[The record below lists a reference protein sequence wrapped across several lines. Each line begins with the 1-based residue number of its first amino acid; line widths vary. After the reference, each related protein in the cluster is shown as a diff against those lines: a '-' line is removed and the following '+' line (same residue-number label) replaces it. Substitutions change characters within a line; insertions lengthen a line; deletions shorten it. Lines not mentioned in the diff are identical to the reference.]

1 MLISTTKHRHSP
13 HEFDSPFFAPFE
25 YRNLKVFLIQLHQFP
40 MLISTPLSRDLKM
53 D

>member
-13 HEFDSPFFAPFE
+13 HESDSPFLVRFE
-25 YRNLKVFLIQLHQFP
+25 YRNVKVFLKQLHQFP
-40 MLISTPLSRDLKM
+40 MLISTEFSCDLKM